1 MSKFSELKYKD
12 VIVEN
17 QKIGEVRDVIIDTD
31 EWKVT
36 HLIVDLTKEAVKE
49 ILGSPKGMLNTF
61 WLFQYWKREPL
72 VAHLKE

>member
-12 VIVEN
+12 VIVDN

-36 HLIVDLTKEAVKE
+36 HLIVDLTK
-49 ILGSPKGMLNTF
+49 
-61 WLFQYWKREPL
+61 
-72 VAHLKE
+72 